1 MFYACLILPGLV
13 EFRSNS
19 VSVSG
24 YQILAG
30 NWAAKMRPDT
40 HVYTQ
45 MHAWHCSHSSKEHTT
60 TLYKALGIISFT
72 IWPKYFQCLYLEQ
85 GIAIDVKGGK

>member
-19 VSVSG
+19 VSISG

-30 NWAAKMRPDT
+30 NWAAKMRPGMYTHKYTQICIHKHVYT

-60 TLYKALGIISFT
+60 TLYNISNVF
-72 IWPKYFQCLYLEQ
+72 I
-85 GIAIDVKGGK
+85 

>member
-19 VSVSG
+19 VSISG
-24 YQILAG
+24 CQILAG

-40 HVYTQ
+40 HAYTNACLALLSLFQ
-45 MHAWHCSHSSKEHTT
+45 RAHHHTVQGT
-60 TLYKALGIISFT
+60 GNN
-72 IWPKYFQCLYLEQ
+72 YFP
-85 GIAIDVKGGK
+85 I